1 MGTLSMCWMEDH
13 RKEINLTMKG
23 NFYREDLIVK
33 NYRVMV
39 VKYGY
44 AVVEAET
51 EKEALEL
58 IDDMQDKDFD
68 WSDFDDGQVVEEVDY

>member
-1 MGTLSMCWMEDH
+1 MED
-13 RKEINLTMKG
+13 LDM
-23 NFYREDLIVK
+23 K

-51 EKEALEL
+51 ENEALEL
-58 IDDMQDKDFD
+58 IDNMRDKDFD

>member
-1 MGTLSMCWMEDH
+1 M
-13 RKEINLTMKG
+13 
-23 NFYREDLIVK
+23 K

-44 AVVEAET
+44 AEIEAEN

-58 IDDMQDKDFD
+58 IGDMDDMDFD
-68 WSDFDDGQVVEEVDY
+68 WSDFDDEQVVEEIDY

>member
-1 MGTLSMCWMEDH
+1 M
-13 RKEINLTMKG
+13 
-23 NFYREDLIVK
+23 K

-51 EKEALEL
+51 ESEALEL
-58 IDDMQDKDFD
+58 IDDMYDKDFD
-68 WSDFDDGQVVEEVDY
+68 WSDFDDGQVVEEVDF